1 MNYTIYIRNLD
12 TYNNLKHNN
21 KKYELRIYKG
31 IFTKLKKNH
40 IINIKYKQNVIQKR
54 IKNIYLF
61 NNFKELFNNLEL
73 NLCLPNIDDK
83 NDALK
88 YMKTFYSSNKIN
100 NYKII
105 ALELLDFTPNF

>member
-1 MNYTIYIRNLD
+1 MNHTIYIRNLD

-31 IFTKLKKNH
+31 IFTTLK
-40 IINIKYKQNVIQKR
+40 INDVIDIKFKDNIIQKR

-73 NLCLPNIDDK
+73 NLCLPHIDNK

-100 NYKII
+100 KSKII
-105 ALELLDFTPNF
+105 ALELFDFSPNF